1 MGELEKKKFTFADY
15 ITFIDWVYTRV
26 IVAGIE
32 FKQFYLAVITAK
44 MFFDYD
50 VFEDNEV
57 KTNDEQLDYS
67 KAWELL
73 NQFYI
78 FDNVS
83 IIELFSV
90 DYNIYEYFDK
100 CDKNNLVYD
109 NVSTEQ
115 FKNMIDVIDKKIDY
129 YFNRDESTRELN
141 QAFMGLIESIEGV
154 IAKLDKVDIENALEM
169 LGGIKS
175 TFDNLDEKTIAKT
188 IAKHSFEEGNK

>member
-90 DYNIYEYFDK
+90 DYNVYEYFDK